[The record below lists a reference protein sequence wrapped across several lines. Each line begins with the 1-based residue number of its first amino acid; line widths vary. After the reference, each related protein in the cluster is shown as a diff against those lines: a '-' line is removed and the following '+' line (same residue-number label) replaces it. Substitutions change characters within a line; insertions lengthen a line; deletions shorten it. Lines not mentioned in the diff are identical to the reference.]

1 MYMVYL
7 KKNNPFPDVS
17 LADEDGLLAIG
28 GTLTTKR
35 LLLAYHSGIFP
46 WFNEGQPILWWRP
59 NPRMVLFLE
68 NFKVSNSL
76 LQSIRNKNFKVTF
89 NTSFS
94 EVIVN
99 CSQMQRKN
107 QDGTWI
113 TNEMQKAYQE
123 LHRLGHAISV
133 EVWQDELLVGGLYGV
148 DLPVKKLFC
157 GESMFSNVSDA
168 SKVALY
174 FLVEKLKKEN
184 YRCIDCQVFTN
195 YLASLGAREI
205 GRNAFLKFLK

>member
-1 MYMVYL
+1 MVYL
-7 KKNNPFPDVS
+7 KKNSPFPNVS

-28 GTLTTKR
+28 GTLTSER
-35 LLLAYHSGIFP
+35 LLLAYYSGIFP
-46 WFNEGQPILWWRP
+46 WFSEGQPILWWSP

-68 NFKVSNSL
+68 NFHTSKSL
-76 LQSIRNKNFKVTF
+76 LQSIKNKNFKVTF

-113 TNEMQKAYQE
+113 TNEMQKAYLE

-133 EVWQDELLVGGLYGV
+133 EVWQEELLVGGLYGV
-148 DLPVKKLFC
+148 DLPEKKLFC
-157 GESMFSNVSDA
+157 GESMFSKVSDA
-168 SKVALY
+168 SKIALY
-174 FLVEKLKKEN
+174 FLVEKLKNEN

-195 YLASLGAREI
+195 HLASLGAEEI
-205 GRNAFLKFLK
+205 DRNAFLKILE